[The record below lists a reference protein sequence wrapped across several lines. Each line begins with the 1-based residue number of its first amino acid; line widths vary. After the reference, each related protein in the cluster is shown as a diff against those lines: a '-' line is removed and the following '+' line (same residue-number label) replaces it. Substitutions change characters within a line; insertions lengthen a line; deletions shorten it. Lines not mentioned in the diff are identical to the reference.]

1 VPPPPSFEQWL
12 VRIREGDPAAASELV
27 VSFTPVLRRVVRT
40 RLARLR
46 LVRLVDPLDVC
57 QAVLGSFF
65 ARVTTGWPP
74 VESAGQLTALLV
86 TIARNK
92 IRDEARRHTAVRR
105 DHRRVVPGG
114 ADDRLDHAE
123 ARDPSPS
130 KVVAWK
136 ELYEQAMRHLAADE
150 RALLEE
156 RLTGRTWTAIAA
168 DRGVPASVLRQKL
181 HRAVHRV
188 RRQLAGETTEPA
200 ASWPG

>member
-1 VPPPPSFEQWL
+1 MGPAASFDQWL
-12 VRIREGDPAAASELV
+12 VRIREGDPAATSEFV
-27 VSFTPVLRRVVRT
+27 GSFTPLLRRVVRV
-40 RLARLR
+40 RLARAR

-65 ARVTTGWPP
+65 ARVTAGWPP

-92 IRDEARRHTAVRR
+92 VRDEARRHTAVRR

-114 ADDRLDHAE
+114 AEDRLDHAE

-136 ELYEQAMRHLAADE
+136 ELYEQALRHLATDE
-150 RALLEE
+150 RVLLEE
-156 RLTGRTWTAIAA
+156 RLAGRTWSAIAD
-168 DRGVPASVLRQKL
+168 DRGVSASVLRQKL
-181 HRAVHRV
+181 CRAVQRV
-188 RRQLAGETTEPA
+188 RRQLAVETA
-200 ASWPG
+200 APRPV